1 MKTTLLKVSF
11 ILLFLSL
18 MVVGC
23 EKEKDDYDPTSI
35 VGKWELIKDGSC
47 IGKDNFMAEITS
59 DSIIKTY
66 INGNL
71 ISTSLFRIRKG
82 KVDDTIFYDNKKD
95 FSTYAFI
102 KLISAD
108 TLRVYSDILYFA
120 PVCEYSKRIKE

>member
-1 MKTTLLKVSF
+1 MKTTLLKISF
-11 ILLFLSL
+11 IFLFLSL
-18 MVVGC
+18 MGAGC
-23 EKEKDDYDPTSI
+23 EKEKNDYDPTSI
-35 VGKWELIKDGSC
+35 VGKWKLIKYGSC
-47 IGKDNFMAEITS
+47 IGKDNFIAEITS

-108 TLRVYSDILYFA
+108 TLRVYSNILYIA
-120 PVCEYSKRIKE
+120 PVCEYSSRLKK

>member
-1 MKTTLLKVSF
+1 MKTTILKLSAF
-11 ILLFLSL
+11 ILLFAI
-18 MVVGC
+18 MGAGC
-23 EKEKDDYDPTSI
+23 KKEEDYDSTSI
-35 VGKWELIKDGSC
+35 VGKWKLIKEGSC
-47 IGKDNFMAEITS
+47 VGKDNFIAEITS

-71 ISTSLFRIRKG
+71 ISTSPFRIRKG
-82 KVDDTIFYDNKKD
+82 KVDDTLFYDNKKD

-120 PVCEYSKRIKE
+120 PVCEYSSRIKK